1 MRSGQLRHRLILQS
15 KFSVARDTYGA
26 ETVTWGTEKE
36 VWGSIEPLTSR
47 EDFQAQQMQSDD
59 THKMSRRYLDRVRP
73 DWRIKFGTRIF
84 DIKSVINPEER
95 NIEWT
100 LLAKESLT

>member
-1 MRSGQLRHRLILQS
+1 MRSGQLRHKIILQS
-15 KFSVARDTYGA
+15 KNVTRDAYGA

-36 VWGSIEPLTSR
+36 AWGSIEPLTSR
-47 EDFQAQQMQSDD
+47 EYFQAQQMQSDV
-59 THKMSRRYLDRVRP
+59 THKIRMRYLVGLRP

-100 LLAKESLT
+100 LLAKEFLT